1 MNKIKKRQLP
11 NVTLIAVTSINI
23 YETVRALLYSMK
35 GIEFGEAVLVTHK
48 KPFYLPKSIHYKHTQ
63 RLKNI
68 DDFSYL
74 MVYGLGE
81 YVDTDYALIV
91 HYDGFVVHPENWKE
105 DFLNY
110 DYIGSPWRLPREDEE
125 DRYRDING
133 NICRVGN
140 GVSLRSKRLMKLP
153 KELNMEWKKMDSGLF
168 NEDCFICCE
177 NKHIFE
183 QAGMRIAPI
192 EVAKYF
198 GHEQMI
204 PEIEGIEPFLFHQWR
219 GRNKKYPRF
228 KSIYGIFTRGMKRI
242 WRRKYTCG
250 K

>member
-1 MNKIKKRQLP
+1 MNKKKKLPLP

-23 YETVRALLYSMK
+23 YETVRALLYSIR
-35 GIEFGEAVLVTHK
+35 GIEFGEVVLVTHK
-48 KPFYLPKSIHYKHTQ
+48 KPFYLPKTIHYKRTE

-74 MVYGLGE
+74 MVYGLEE

-91 HYDGFVVHPENWKE
+91 HYDGFIVHPENWKE
-105 DFLNY
+105 EFLNY
-110 DYIGSPWRLPREDEE
+110 DYIGSPWRLPWEDEK
-125 DRYRDING
+125 DRYRDIDG

-153 KELNMEWKKMDSGLF
+153 RELNMEWKNMDSGLF

-177 NKHIFE
+177 NKHVFE

-219 GRNKKYPRF
+219 GKNEQYPRF
-228 KSIYGIFTRGMKRI
+228 RNIPRLLVKRI
-242 WRRKYTCG
+242 KGVLRNKSHKG
-250 K
+250 